1 MTKINRYWGYWSFW
15 CQLKIMRKAIFQK
28 AQKQTPKV
36 IMKIRKQKIEVNKI
50 FVFGFGK
57 YYAVSSYL
65 ICNRVTLTFPF
76 LRQLSILEKK
86 DIYIFRKDRCRRVC
100 LLVLPLTTTST
111 PLTNLVFS
119 LLRSSSANCLL
130 TKVCWSL
137 PIRRKYSIIII
148 IHEMTL
154 DLTFSSLHAEPGIV
168 IVMQNSQSLSLHYHL
183 I

>member
-1 MTKINRYWGYWSFW
+1 M
-15 CQLKIMRKAIFQK
+15 
-28 AQKQTPKV
+28 
-36 IMKIRKQKIEVNKI
+36 NKI

-86 DIYIFRKDRCRRVC
+86 RYFFIEKDRCRRVC

-119 LLRSSSANCLL
+119 LLRSSVSSANCLL

-154 DLTFSSLHAEPGIV
+154 DLTFSSLHAEPGTDAKFAISISCTIISSKV
-168 IVMQNSQSLSLHYHL
+168 TRFYFNHGLDHTHESSLSLLYPFIRL
-183 I
+183 